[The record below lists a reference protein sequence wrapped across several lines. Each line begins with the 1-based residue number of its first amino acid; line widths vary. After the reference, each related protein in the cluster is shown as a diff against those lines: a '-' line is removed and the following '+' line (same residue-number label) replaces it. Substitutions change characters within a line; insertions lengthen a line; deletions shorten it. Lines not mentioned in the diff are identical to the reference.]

1 MTVAFPGRTP
11 VAFEIK
17 SANLPLVALLLKST
31 DLDLLSQELDER
43 FAGSASFFDNDPVV
57 VDLSPLGEDPA
68 PIEFGRLLTILR
80 RWKMAPIA
88 FKGASAQHATA
99 ARAAGLVAAPD
110 AEMHRGTA
118 QSAVGEKNKGSA
130 GAGAA
135 NAAGDGAQ
143 RPASSPKRS
152 DGAGGT
158 AAKAAREAARNAV
171 PLAPQGAMVI
181 YKQVRSGQQIYAKG
195 RDLVVLSAV
204 NQGAEVIADG
214 HVHVYGTLRG
224 KAIAGA
230 RGNAEARIFAIGM
243 EAELIAIAGTY
254 RTSETPLP
262 AEVFG
267 RPTQIRLEGD
277 KLLMEPLAD

>member
-1 MTVAFPGRTP
+1 MFGPDKKLPLLRCAATAKPCPAMTAAFPGRTP

-17 SANLPLVALLLKST
+17 SANLPLVALLLKSA

-43 FAGSASFFDNDPVV
+43 FAGSASFFDHDPLV
-57 VDLSPLGEDPA
+57 VDLSALAENPQ

-88 FKGASAQHATA
+88 FKGASTQHAAA
-99 ARAAGLVAAPD
+99 ARSAGLVAAPD
-110 AEMHRGTA
+110 A
-118 QSAVGEKNKGSA
+118 
-130 GAGAA
+130 AA
-135 NAAGDGAQ
+135 SPIRADG
-143 RPASSPKRS
+143 PK
-152 DGAGGT
+152 AGGT
-158 AAKAAREAARNAV
+158 AAQAAREAARSA
-171 PLAPQGAMVI
+171 PPPEPQGALVVH
-181 YKQVRSGQQIYAKG
+181 KQVRSGQQIYAKG

-204 NQGAEVIADG
+204 NMGAEVIADG

-230 RGNAEARIFAIGM
+230 RGNEDARIFAIAM

-262 AEVFG
+262 PEVFG
-267 RPTQIRLEGD
+267 RPTQIRLVGD

>member
-31 DLDLLSQELDER
+31 DLDLLSQELDDR
-43 FAGSASFFDNDPVV
+43 FAGSASFFDHDPLV
-57 VDLSPLGEDPA
+57 VDLSPLGDDPA
-68 PIEFGRLLTILR
+68 PVEFGRLLTILR

-88 FKGASAQHATA
+88 FKGANAQHAKA

-110 AEMHRGTA
+110 AEMHRSTQASTVAG
-118 QSAVGEKNKGSA
+118 SGSA
-130 GAGAA
+130 TNNGSGASPAA
-135 NAAGDGAQ
+135 PPK
-143 RPASSPKRS
+143 RPDTTASS
-152 DGAGGT
+152 
-158 AAKAAREAARNAV
+158 AAKAAREGAGHAA
-171 PLAPQGAMVI
+171 PPEPQGAMVVH
-181 YKQVRSGQQIYAKG
+181 KQVRSGQQIYAKG

-230 RGNAEARIFAIGM
+230 RGNADARIFAIGM

>member
-17 SANLPLVALLLKST
+17 SANLPLVALLLKSP
-31 DLDLLSQELDER
+31 DLDLLSQELDDR

-57 VDLSPLGEDPA
+57 IDLSLLGDDPA
-68 PIEFGRLLTILR
+68 PVEFGRLLTILR

-88 FKGASAQHATA
+88 FKGAGALHAAA

-110 AEMHRGTA
+110 AELHRGTA
-118 QSAVGEKNKGSA
+118 SGGT
-130 GAGAA
+130 GAA
-135 NAAGDGAQ
+135 AGSPTPPSA
-143 RPASSPKRS
+143 SPKQS
-152 DGAGGT
+152 DGATGT
-158 AAKAAREAARNAV
+158 AAKATREAARNA
-171 PLAPQGAMVI
+171 APAELQGAMVV
-181 YKQVRSGQQIYAKG
+181 YKQVRSGQQVYAKG

-230 RGNAEARIFAIGM
+230 RGDADARIFAIGM

-262 AEVFG
+262 PEVFG
-267 RPTQIRLEGD
+267 RPTQIRLVGD